1 MARSEKPKT
10 EKPKREP
17 KPPKPPKPPK
27 AAVQKPV
34 KPKKESGQKKWHRAG
49 QEDGKSLNPM
59 ELIPQYTR
67 AAWSRLEQLPTQKGL
82 RRRWLLNSVGVMAL
96 MAVLV
101 VLVSSFALS
110 NYYYGNMRTGLEST
124 AESATSFISS
134 YSTNQKTYLNV
145 AGIYISEFKQASV
158 LNLQLIDT
166 NGRVVRTTYEISGSR
181 PGTSDITNAISSGTT
196 STFTG
201 RDPSTGERIM
211 AVSSPVIVNGEV
223 KGVIRLVTSCSAVDR
238 QILLLTC
245 AVILVAIF
253 IVLLMYF
260 MSLYFIQSIIVPVNN
275 ITQIAKNIA
284 AGSYGI
290 QMDQQYED
298 EIGDLVNAI
307 NDMSLKI
314 SESER
319 TKNEFISSVSHELRT
334 PLTAINGWSQTLL
347 NGDLDDP
354 ESQKMGLRI
363 IAGEGQRLSKM
374 VEELL
379 DFSRIEDGRFTLNIE
394 PVDIKAEFEDAVFTY
409 HQFFREKNLRL
420 VHHDCEEEFPPIPGD
435 PARLRQVFSNLLD
448 NAGKYAPDGEQVD
461 TWIDRDDGMVRIR
474 IRDHGPGIPEAALP
488 HVKEKFYRASSTTKI
503 RGNGIGLSVCDEIV
517 TRLGGRLDITNAEG
531 GGCLATIHLP
541 MTTPSVKG
549 ATLRETLQDT
559 ARETLQ
565 SVVKPEG

>member
-1 MARSEKPKT
+1 MAKTEKPKT
-10 EKPKREP
+10 EQPKREP
-17 KPPKPPKPPK
+17 KPPKT
-27 AAVQKPV
+27 ATQKPI
-34 KPKKESGQKKWHRAG
+34 KPRRESGQKKWRRAG
-49 QEDGKSLNPM
+49 QEGQKAFNPM
-59 ELIPQYTR
+59 ELIPQYTH
-67 AAWSRLEQLPTQKGL
+67 AAWSKLEQLPNQKGL
-82 RRRWLLNSVGVMAL
+82 RRRWLLNSVGIMAL

-110 NYYYGNMRTGLEST
+110 NYYYGSMRTGLEST
-124 AESATSFISS
+124 AENASSFISS
-134 YSTNQKTYLNV
+134 YSTNQKTYLNM
-145 AGIYISEFKQASV
+145 AGLYIDEFRQSSV
-158 LNLQLIDT
+158 LNLQLIDLD
-166 NGRVVRTTYEISGSR
+166 GHVLRTTYQISGNR
-181 PGTSDITNAISSGTT
+181 PGTSDITNAITTGET

-201 RDPSTGERIM
+201 RDPSTDERIM
-211 AVSSPVIVNGEV
+211 AVSSPVVVNGEV

-245 AVILVAIF
+245 AIVLAAIF

-290 QMDQQYED
+290 QMNQQYED

-334 PLTAINGWSQTLL
+334 PLSAIIGWSQTLL
-347 NGDLDDP
+347 NNDLDDP
-354 ESQKMGLRI
+354 ATRRVGLAT
-363 IAGEGQRLSKM
+363 IASEGQRLSKL
-374 VEELL
+374 VDDLL
-379 DFSRIEDGRFTLNIE
+379 NFSRIESGRFTLNIE

-409 HQFFREKNLRL
+409 HQIFKEKDLRL
-420 VHHDCEEEFPPIPGD
+420 VHHDCEDEFPPIPGD

-448 NAGKYAPDGEQVD
+448 NAGKYASEGGQVD
-461 TWIDRDDGMVRIR
+461 TYIDRDDGMVRIR

-488 HVKEKFYRASSTTKI
+488 HVKEKFYRASNTTKI
-503 RGNGIGLSVCDEIV
+503 RGNGIGLAVCDEIV
-517 TRLGGRLDITNAEG
+517 TRLSGRLDITNAEG

-541 MTTPSVKG
+541 MTTPDVK
-549 ATLRETLQDT
+549 APSLRDTIQGT

-565 SVVKPEG
+565 GVINAEAKE